1 MPNRSIMLAVVLLLT
16 MALLIVAIPP
26 ASRADDSAAQLE
38 GSWVVSIAG
47 GDGTPPLPTWYRA
60 FVTFSRN
67 GGLVATIT
75 DATISTG
82 HGAWLRTGPRTFAI
96 AILLNQF
103 DSDGVF
109 LGTLKARSALTV
121 NRRGGAFTGDP
132 YEFAFFDPQGN
143 ATPFVGIGIA
153 HGVRIA
159 AEPLP

>member
-1 MPNRSIMLAVVLLLT
+1 MPNRSIMLAVALLT
-16 MALLIVAIPP
+16 MALLMAIPP
-26 ASRADDSAAQLE
+26 ASRADDSAAPLE

-47 GDGTPPLPTWYRA
+47 GNGTPPLPTWYRA
-60 FVTFSRN
+60 LVTFSRS

-96 AILLNQF
+96 SILLNQF

-109 LGTLKARSALTV
+109 LGTLKARSTLTV
-121 NRRGGAFTGDP
+121 NRRGDAFTGDP
-132 YEFAFFDPQGN
+132 YEFAFFDPQGT

-153 HGVRIA
+153 HGVRIV
-159 AEPLP
+159 AERLP

>member
-1 MPNRSIMLAVVLLLT
+1 MPNRSIMLAVLLT
-16 MALLIVAIPP
+16 MALLMAMPP

-96 AILLNQF
+96 SILLNQF
-103 DSDGVF
+103 DPNGVF
-109 LGTLKARSALTV
+109 LGTLKARSTLTV

-132 YEFAFFDPQGN
+132 YEFAFLDTQGD